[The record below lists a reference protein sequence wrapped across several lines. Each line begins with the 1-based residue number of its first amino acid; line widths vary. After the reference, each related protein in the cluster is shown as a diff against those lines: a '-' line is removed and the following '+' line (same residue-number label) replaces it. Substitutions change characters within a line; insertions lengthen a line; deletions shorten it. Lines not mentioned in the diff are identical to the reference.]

1 MMYDLPH
8 SVEVCGVEYEV
19 RTDYRDVLN
28 IFGILNDADLTVE
41 EKYIGIL
48 GIFYHDFLT
57 MPAEHFEEGL
67 KKCFDFINCGH
78 LESGKKTPKLMDWE
92 QDFQYL
98 VAPMNRVAGKEIRAV
113 EYLHW
118 WTFISLYYEIG
129 DCYFAQIVR
138 IRDLKMRGK
147 LKDKADKEF
156 YRKNKDVVDIKRH
169 YSEAE
174 KELIDY
180 WT

>member
-1 MMYDLPH
+1 MMYELPR

-28 IFGILNDADLTVE
+28 IFGILNDANLTVE

-48 GIFYHDFLT
+48 GIFFLDFLT

-78 LESGKKTPKLMDWE
+78 LESCKKTPKLMDWE

-156 YRKNKDVVDIKRH
+156 YRKNKEVVDIKRH
-169 YSEAE
+169 YSDAE